1 MDRFTMMST
10 FVQVVKK
17 ASFTTAARSLS
28 ISRALVSR
36 HISDLESNL
45 GVRLLNRTTRS
56 VSLTE
61 PGQSYFDFCVR
72 VLGEISAEEAN
83 ISGRNQEAEGTLS
96 IIVPKWIGTQE
107 IADAVTSFS
116 LEYPKINVSLTLGG
130 MSQRT
135 YDFIERGFD
144 IALQTKD
151 IPDSMVKV
159 KKVASIR
166 YVVVA
171 SPGFIAG
178 HEPVTDPRA
187 FEKLPCAVQMADP
200 SWRFFQDGAP
210 LAVKVHAAFSSNA
223 YLVLRKAAL
232 KGVGVAMVP
241 HSIVAQ
247 DLKQG
252 SLIELLPEL
261 LLPERPLYA
270 VFAPGDSPPKKVRC
284 FITFLTN
291 WFRPYPTPQIN
302 GLLPGAVAASGR
314 VSQSP
319 SPLSTHK

>member
-36 HISDLESNL
+36 HITDLETNL

-61 PGQSYFDFCVR
+61 SGQSYFDFCLR
-72 VLGEISAEEAN
+72 VLNEIEAEESA

-96 IIVPKWIGTQE
+96 VIVPKWIGTQD
-107 IADAVTSFS
+107 IADAVTSFC
-116 LEYPKINVSLTLGG
+116 LEYPKITVSLTLGG

-144 IALQTKD
+144 VALQTKD
-151 IPDSMVKV
+151 IPDSLVKV

-171 SPGFIAG
+171 SPAFIAEHG
-178 HEPVTDPRA
+178 PVTEPRA
-187 FEKLPCAVQMADP
+187 LEKIPCVIQVGDP
-200 SWRFFQDGAP
+200 SWRFYHDGESV
-210 LAVKVHAAFSSNA
+210 AVKVQAAFSSNA

-232 KGVGVAMVP
+232 KALGVAMVP
-241 HSIVAQ
+241 HSIVAE
-247 DLKQG
+247 DLDTG
-252 SLIELLPEL
+252 RLIELMPQM

-270 VFAPGDSPPKKVRC
+270 VFAPGDAPPKKVRC
-284 FITFLTN
+284 FVTFLTN
-291 WFRPYPTPQIN
+291 WFRAQ
-302 GLLPGAVAASGR
+302 
-314 VSQSP
+314 
-319 SPLSTHK
+319 PLA

>member
-36 HISDLESNL
+36 HITDLESNL

-61 PGQSYFDFCVR
+61 SGQSYFDFCMR
-72 VLGEISAEEAN
+72 VLSEIAAEEAA

-96 IIVPKWIGTQE
+96 VIVPKWIGTQD
-107 IADAVTSFS
+107 IADAVTSFC
-116 LEYPKINVSLTLGG
+116 LEFPKITVSLTLGG

-144 IALQTKD
+144 VALQTKD
-151 IPDSMVKV
+151 IPDSLVKV

-166 YVVVA
+166 YTIVA
-171 SPGFIAG
+171 SPAFIAEHG
-178 HEPVTDPRA
+178 PLTDPRV
-187 FEKLPCAVQMADP
+187 FEKVPCAVQVGDP
-200 SWRFFQDGAP
+200 TWRLYRDGES
-210 LAVKVHAAFSSNA
+210 LAIKVNAAFSSNA

-232 KGVGVAMVP
+232 KALGAAMMP
-241 HSIVAQ
+241 HSVVAN
-247 DLKQG
+247 DLKEGQ
-252 SLIELLPEL
+252 LIELMPEL

-270 VFAPGDSPPKKVRC
+270 VFAPGDAPPKKVRC
-284 FITFLTN
+284 FVTFLTN
-291 WFRPYPTPQIN
+291 WFRAQ
-302 GLLPGAVAASGR
+302 
-314 VSQSP
+314 
-319 SPLSTHK
+319 PLA